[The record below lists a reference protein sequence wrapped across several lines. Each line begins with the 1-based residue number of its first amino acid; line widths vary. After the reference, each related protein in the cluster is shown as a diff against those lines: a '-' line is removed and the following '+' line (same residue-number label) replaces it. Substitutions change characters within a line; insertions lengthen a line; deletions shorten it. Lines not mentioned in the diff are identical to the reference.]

1 VRNREKHDAR
11 SELGLRA
18 IVSYDAWV
26 TPDLSCQNR
35 MHMAGN
41 RSSLAK
47 AQLHLARNDAVLKRL
62 IRKVGTCTLRYEPN
76 RFASLAR
83 SIISQQISTKAALA
97 IRTRLEQTLDGEG
110 LTAAGI
116 LNLSDG
122 ALRNA
127 GLSASKMKS
136 LRDLAEHVYEERVQL
151 ATIHDLDD
159 EAVIE
164 ALIPI
169 RGIGRWTAQMFLI
182 FSLGRLDVL
191 PVDDLGLRAGV
202 QDQYQLAALP
212 DKHEL
217 TELAEPWR
225 PYRSIATW
233 YFWRSRGF
241 VPQSERK
248 ARK

>member
-1 VRNREKHDAR
+1 
-11 SELGLRA
+11 
-18 IVSYDAWV
+18 
-26 TPDLSCQNR
+26 
-35 MHMAGN
+35 MAGK
-41 RSSLAK
+41 RSKFAN
-47 AQLHLARNDAVLKRL
+47 AQLHLARKDPVLKRL
-62 IRKVGTCTLRYEPN
+62 IQAVGACTLRFEPN

-97 IRTRLEQTLDGEG
+97 IRTRLEQTLDGDG
-110 LTAAGI
+110 LTAAGV
-116 LNLSDG
+116 LKLGDD
-122 ALRNA
+122 ALRSA

-136 LRDLAEHVYEERVQL
+136 LRDLAEHVYQERVQL
-151 ATIHDLDD
+151 ETIHGLDD

-191 PVDDLGLRAGV
+191 PMDDLGLRAGV

-212 DKHEL
+212 DKRQL

-233 YFWRSRGF
+233 YLWRSRGF
-241 VPQSERK
+241 VPQSDGTPSKR
-248 ARK
+248 